1 MTKQILNTL
10 NRNINFIQLKLYD
23 FSDKKINQEKIKQ
36 VFERAQIH
44 YNKSYILE

>member
-23 FSDKKINQEKIKQ
+23 FSDKINHEKIKQ
-36 VFERAQIH
+36 VFERVG
-44 YNKSYILE
+44 LV